1 MDRNQPKSAPWRTK
15 IDPGT
20 VKVALGMTLHNN
32 VKYLRAAVKSLQ
44 HQTHGDFGLVLV
56 DDQSSDATETIG
68 RRYERKDDRIRYF
81 RNKRRLGM
89 TETWRR
95 AFWLARKTYPNAKYF
110 SWISDHDIW
119 SPTWL
124 ATMLHVLDS
133 EDEILL
139 VYPYTQKI
147 TPSGKTFSYI
157 EPTYFDTAG
166 MPDLRDRWRHMC
178 AHLIG
183 AGNMVYGLFRAE
195 SLERAGVFRNVI
207 MPDRLLMAELTIQG
221 QFQQVPKVLWKRR
234 DLAVSSVGRQRR
246 TLFGERRPPLT
257 AYLPWYVVHA
267 GVLVLRNSFTR
278 PGAARL
284 GFWRLVSMAGRYL
297 WAQMFRLC
305 RKSYWKWRKLFRA
318 RRRGRRVRNNQ
329 SQ

>member
-1 MDRNQPKSAPWRTK
+1 MDRNQPKSAPRRTK
-15 IDPGT
+15 IDPAT
-20 VKVALGMTLHNN
+20 VKVSLGMTLHNN

-124 ATMLHVLDS
+124 ATMLDVLDS

-139 VYPYTQKI
+139 VYPYTQKNHSERQDFFI
-147 TPSGKTFSYI
+147 HRA
-157 EPTYFDTAG
+157 D
-166 MPDLRDRWRHMC
+166 
-178 AHLIG
+178 
-183 AGNMVYGLFRAE
+183 LFRH
-195 SLERAGVFRNVI
+195 
-207 MPDRLLMAELTIQG
+207 
-221 QFQQVPKVLWKRR
+221 RR
-234 DLAVSSVGRQRR
+234 HA
-246 TLFGERRPPLT
+246 RP
-257 AYLPWYVVHA
+257 
-267 GVLVLRNSFTR
+267 TR
-278 PGAARL
+278 PLAPQVCASH
-284 GFWRLVSMAGRYL
+284 WRWQHGVRSI
-297 WAQMFRLC
+297 
-305 RKSYWKWRKLFRA
+305 S
-318 RRRGRRVRNNQ
+318 RGVP
-329 SQ
+329 

>member
-1 MDRNQPKSAPWRTK
+1 MDRNQPKSAPRRTK
-15 IDPGT
+15 IDPAT
-20 VKVALGMTLHNN
+20 VKVSLGMTLHNN

-124 ATMLHVLDS
+124 ATMLDVLDS

-139 VYPYTQKI
+139 V
-147 TPSGKTFSYI
+147 
-157 EPTYFDTAG
+157 
-166 MPDLRDRWRHMC
+166 
-178 AHLIG
+178 
-183 AGNMVYGLFRAE
+183 
-195 SLERAGVFRNVI
+195 
-207 MPDRLLMAELTIQG
+207 
-221 QFQQVPKVLWKRR
+221 
-234 DLAVSSVGRQRR
+234 
-246 TLFGERRPPLT
+246 
-257 AYLPWYVVHA
+257 
-267 GVLVLRNSFTR
+267 
-278 PGAARL
+278 
-284 GFWRLVSMAGRYL
+284 
-297 WAQMFRLC
+297 
-305 RKSYWKWRKLFRA
+305 
-318 RRRGRRVRNNQ
+318 
-329 SQ
+329 